1 MNYQTI
7 KCSNCGNMFVW
18 SSEEQK
24 LYEERGVKTPDL
36 CPICRGIIEARN
48 HDQARTKYER

>member
-1 MNYQTI
+1 
-7 KCSNCGNMFVW
+7 MFVW